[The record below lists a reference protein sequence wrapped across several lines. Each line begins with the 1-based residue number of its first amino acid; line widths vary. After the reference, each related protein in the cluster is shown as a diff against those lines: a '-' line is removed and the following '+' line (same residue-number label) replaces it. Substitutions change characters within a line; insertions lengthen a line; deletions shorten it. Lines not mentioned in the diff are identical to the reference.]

1 MKSVWAETTRLE
13 ALSDGTFA
21 IIITL
26 LVLEIHRPVQRWVI
40 SEGNFFKPGL
50 RISPMQWHS
59 STPAEAR
66 PRPIRESDR
75 KDQDK
80 IMTSHTVIVPLVVAA
95 VSRRCGG
102 YLAATSLT
110 FLKPRFKRF
119 LMPVSARLA
128 RAGVV
133 ANQVTTVSIVGSLIM
148 GGMLS
153 LFHSHSILFGLLP
166 VWVLV
171 RMGCATIDG
180 TLAIDFG
187 QKSRLGGVLNE
198 VGDVVS
204 DVVLFLPLASVVP
217 FSASSVGTV
226 VVLAISSEVAGML
239 GPALGGSRREDG
251 PVGKADRGIALGIL
265 GLWTCCGGPLP
276 SEAAWATL
284 PFGCLLAI
292 TTANRLYLART
303 EGLGAGR

>member
-1 MKSVWAETTRLE
+1 
-13 ALSDGTFA
+13 
-21 IIITL
+21 
-26 LVLEIHRPVQRWVI
+26 
-40 SEGNFFKPGL
+40 
-50 RISPMQWHS
+50 
-59 STPAEAR
+59 
-66 PRPIRESDR
+66 
-75 KDQDK
+75 
-80 IMTSHTVIVPLVVAA
+80 MTSHTVIVPLVVAA

-128 RAGVV
+128 RAGVI

-204 DVVLFLPLASVVP
+204 DVVLFLPLAFVVP

-239 GPALGGSRREDG
+239 GPALGGSRRVDG
-251 PVGKADRGIALGIL
+251 PMGKADRGIALGIL

>member
-1 MKSVWAETTRLE
+1 M
-13 ALSDGTFA
+13 
-21 IIITL
+21 
-26 LVLEIHRPVQRWVI
+26 RW
-40 SEGNFFKPGL
+40 P
-50 RISPMQWHS
+50 S
-59 STPAEAR
+59 STPAEDR

-148 GGMLS
+148 GGLLS

-204 DVVLFLPLASVVP
+204 DVVLFLPLAFVVLSQYLPSGRSLCSQFRAKSRACSVPRSAARDGWMAQWARLTVDSRWEYWAFGSVV
-217 FSASSVGTV
+217 VGR
-226 VVLAISSEVAGML
+226 SHPKRL
-239 GPALGGSRREDG
+239 GPRCRLDACSRSRPPIGCISRGPRGSGPTDDAWLLGSR
-251 PVGKADRGIALGIL
+251 IA
-265 GLWTCCGGPLP
+265 P
-276 SEAAWATL
+276 SAAVA
-284 PFGCLLAI
+284 PQ
-292 TTANRLYLART
+292 RRH
-303 EGLGAGR
+303 

>member
-1 MKSVWAETTRLE
+1 
-13 ALSDGTFA
+13 
-21 IIITL
+21 
-26 LVLEIHRPVQRWVI
+26 
-40 SEGNFFKPGL
+40 
-50 RISPMQWHS
+50 
-59 STPAEAR
+59 
-66 PRPIRESDR
+66 
-75 KDQDK
+75 
-80 IMTSHTVIVPLVVAA
+80 
-95 VSRRCGG
+95 
-102 YLAATSLT
+102 
-110 FLKPRFKRF
+110 
-119 LMPVSARLA
+119 
-128 RAGVV
+128 
-133 ANQVTTVSIVGSLIM
+133 
-148 GGMLS
+148 
-153 LFHSHSILFGLLP
+153 
-166 VWVLV
+166 
-171 RMGCATIDG
+171 MGCATIDG

-239 GPALGGSRREDG
+239 GPALGGSRRVDG
-251 PVGKADRGIALGIL
+251 PMGKADRGIAGIL
-265 GLWTCCGGPLP
+265 GLWTCFGGPLP

>member
-1 MKSVWAETTRLE
+1 MTPHT
-13 ALSDGTFA
+13 
-21 IIITL
+21 IT
-26 LVLEIHRPVQRWVI
+26 VPHR
-40 SEGNFFKPGL
+40 
-50 RISPMQWHS
+50 
-59 STPAEAR
+59 
-66 PRPIRESDR
+66 
-75 KDQDK
+75 
-80 IMTSHTVIVPLVVAA
+80 VVAA
-95 VSRRCGG
+95 NRRCAGF
-102 YLAATSLT
+102 LAATSLT

-119 LMPVSARLA
+119 LMPVSAWLA

-133 ANQVTTVSIVGSLIM
+133 ANQVTIVSIVGSLIM

-198 VGDVVS
+198 IGDVVS

-239 GPALGGSRREDG
+239 GPALGGSRRVDG
-251 PVGKADRGIALGIL
+251 PMGKADRGIALGIL

>member
-1 MKSVWAETTRLE
+1 
-13 ALSDGTFA
+13 
-21 IIITL
+21 
-26 LVLEIHRPVQRWVI
+26 
-40 SEGNFFKPGL
+40 
-50 RISPMQWHS
+50 
-59 STPAEAR
+59 
-66 PRPIRESDR
+66 
-75 KDQDK
+75 
-80 IMTSHTVIVPLVVAA
+80 MTSHTVPLVVTAL
-95 VSRRCGG
+95 SRHCGG
-102 YLAATSLT
+102 YLAASSLT

-171 RMGCATIDG
+171 RIGCATIDG

-204 DVVLFLPLASVVP
+204 DVVLFLPLAFVVP

-239 GPALGGSRREDG
+239 GPALGGSRRVDG
-251 PVGKADRGIALGIL
+251 PMG
-265 GLWTCCGGPLP
+265 
-276 SEAAWATL
+276 
-284 PFGCLLAI
+284 
-292 TTANRLYLART
+292 
-303 EGLGAGR
+303 

>member
-1 MKSVWAETTRLE
+1 MRGRQPG
-13 ALSDGTFA
+13 DDR
-21 IIITL
+21 IDC
-26 LVLEIHRPVQRWVI
+26 WV
-40 SEGNFFKPGL
+40 
-50 RISPMQWHS
+50 
-59 STPAEAR
+59 A
-66 PRPIRESDR
+66 D
-75 KDQDK
+75 
-80 IMTSHTVIVPLVVAA
+80 
-95 VSRRCGG
+95 
-102 YLAATSLT
+102 Y
-110 FLKPRFKRF
+110 
-119 LMPVSARLA
+119 
-128 RAGVV
+128 
-133 ANQVTTVSIVGSLIM
+133 

-239 GPALGGSRREDG
+239 GPALGGSRRVDG
-251 PVGKADRGIALGIL
+251 PMGKADRGIALGIL
-265 GLWTCCGGPLP
+265 GLWICCGGPLP
-276 SEAAWATL
+276 PEAARATL

>member
-1 MKSVWAETTRLE
+1 
-13 ALSDGTFA
+13 
-21 IIITL
+21 
-26 LVLEIHRPVQRWVI
+26 
-40 SEGNFFKPGL
+40 
-50 RISPMQWHS
+50 
-59 STPAEAR
+59 
-66 PRPIRESDR
+66 
-75 KDQDK
+75 
-80 IMTSHTVIVPLVVAA
+80 MTSHTVPLVVTAL
-95 VSRRCGG
+95 SRHCGG
-102 YLAATSLT
+102 YLAASSLT

-171 RMGCATIDG
+171 RTGCAAIDG

-204 DVVLFLPLASVVP
+204 DVVLFLPLAFVVP

-239 GPALGGSRREDG
+239 GPALGGSRRVDG
-251 PVGKADRGIALGIL
+251 PMGKADRGFALGIL
-265 GLWTCCGGPLP
+265 GLWICCGGPLHPKRLGPRCRLDACSRSRPPIGCISRGPRGSGPADDAWLLGSRIAP
-276 SEAAWATL
+276 SAAVA
-284 PFGCLLAI
+284 PQ
-292 TTANRLYLART
+292 RRH
-303 EGLGAGR
+303 